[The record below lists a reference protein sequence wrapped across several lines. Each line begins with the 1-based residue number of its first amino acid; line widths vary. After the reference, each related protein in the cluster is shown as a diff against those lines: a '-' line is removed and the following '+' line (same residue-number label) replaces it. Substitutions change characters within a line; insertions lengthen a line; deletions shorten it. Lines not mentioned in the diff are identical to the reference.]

1 MKLLVSG
8 TKYPDEHAFAEV
20 YEGED
25 EAQLY
30 VEIAKKHSY
39 NQFGD
44 DQEQIDDIGTMRQ
57 AIESTN
63 GDGCDFITCIVEIKG
78 KHKIVF

>member
-30 VEIAKKHSY
+30 VEIARKHSY

-44 DQEQIDDIGTMRQ
+44 DHPR
-57 AIESTN
+57 TN
-63 GDGCDFITCIVEIKG
+63 TTAAPGSPTPTVT
-78 KHKIVF
+78 VRPQNVS